1 MSNFVSIL
9 FLIFVLSTMFYW
21 KLSVKKL
28 SGRKR
33 NIAKARNLVMN
44 GRNLNNAFELTES
57 IDLLN
62 KGMREA
68 IRLVRARRIGK
79 SVIRRLKRAHKFF
92 FLLWLNEETTE
103 VDVRNMELEPEMH
116 GPSITIDS
124 LTGMMEDRL
133 SKNFR
138 FHSVDHLRRLYN
150 GLQFPPT
157 FEGQSRGKFTGEE
170 IFLCGIYRLSHTE
183 TLSSEGVRSFRIYE

>member
-79 SVIRRLKRAHKFF
+79 SVIRRLKRAHNFF
-92 FLLWLNEETTE
+92 
-103 VDVRNMELEPEMH
+103 
-116 GPSITIDS
+116 SC
-124 LTGMMEDRL
+124 
-133 SKNFR
+133 
-138 FHSVDHLRRLYN
+138 
-150 GLQFPPT
+150 
-157 FEGQSRGKFTGEE
+157 
-170 IFLCGIYRLSHTE
+170 CGSTK
-183 TLSSEGVRSFRIYE
+183 

>member
-9 FLIFVLSTMFYW
+9 FLIFVLATMFYW

-33 NIAKARNLVMN
+33 NISKARNLVMN

-68 IRLVRARRIGK
+68 FRLVRARRIGK
-79 SVIRRLKRAHKFF
+79 SVIRRLKRAHKFVF
-92 FLLWLNEETTE
+92 VVAQRSYHRSGCSEHGIRARDARPVNYYRQSNRHDGRSIVKEFSFSFC
-103 VDVRNMELEPEMH
+103 
-116 GPSITIDS
+116 GPSAA
-124 LTGMMEDRL
+124 
-133 SKNFR
+133 F
-138 FHSVDHLRRLYN
+138 V
-150 GLQFPPT
+150 
-157 FEGQSRGKFTGEE
+157 
-170 IFLCGIYRLSHTE
+170 
-183 TLSSEGVRSFRIYE
+183 